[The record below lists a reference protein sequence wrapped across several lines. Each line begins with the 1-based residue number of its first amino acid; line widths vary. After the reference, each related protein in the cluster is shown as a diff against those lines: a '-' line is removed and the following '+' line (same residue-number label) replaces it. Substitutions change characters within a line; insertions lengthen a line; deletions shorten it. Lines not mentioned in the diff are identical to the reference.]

1 MQKCSHFHRKAME
14 GRHLKHHT
22 TNLGASVLIG
32 AGSHLV
38 QNMIYA
44 KPAVLEVQSD
54 GAAAGEI
61 PAEMSPPPHQPVLP
75 VTGSKPQDQ
84 KLLLNKQTGWLLQ

>member
-61 PAEMSPPPHQPVLP
+61 PAEMSPPHTPACAPCDRIEATRP
-75 VTGSKPQDQ
+75 EAAA
-84 KLLLNKQTGWLLQ
+84 